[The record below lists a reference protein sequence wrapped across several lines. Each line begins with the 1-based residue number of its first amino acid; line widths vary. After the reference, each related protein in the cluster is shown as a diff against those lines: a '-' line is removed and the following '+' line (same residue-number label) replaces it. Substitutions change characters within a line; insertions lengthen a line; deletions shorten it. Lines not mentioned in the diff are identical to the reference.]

1 MHALIPAAHRG
12 RDGCGCALL
21 NLQEEGGVLDFDE
34 GVDVLEAGLHEG
46 HLRLDRV
53 VPEGDRLAH
62 DLLAAR
68 HEVSRQQLYKLVFY
82 VLYEVE
88 FRRAVSAHDE
98 DREET
103 VRLLDTRIHH
113 LH

>member
-1 MHALIPAAHRG
+1 MHALVAAAHG
-12 RDGCGCALL
+12 GCDGCGCALL
-21 NLQEEGGVLDFDE
+21 NLEKEGGVLDFNQR
-34 GVDVLEAGLHEG
+34 VDVLETGLHEG

-53 VPEGDRLAH
+53 VPEGDRLPH
-62 DLLAAR
+62 HLLAAC
-68 HEVSRQQLYKLVFY
+68 HEVRRQQLYKLVLY

-103 VRLLDTRIHH
+103 VRLLDT
-113 LH
+113 